1 MKKRALLLPFTPV
14 ALAAAA
20 GCGAQCPP
28 TESASSAAAEA
39 PGGADADAMFA
50 PIDVPSTL
58 EVTSTAFADG
68 APIPEAHVFAGFG
81 CNGGNA
87 SPPLSWSNE
96 PEGTQGFALVVH
108 DPDAP
113 TGVGFFHW
121 VALDIPA
128 GVTSLPAG
136 WSGSAPEGVVQGHT
150 DFGATGYGG
159 PCPPPGPAHRY
170 HFTVYALDV
179 PTLGLGDTAT
189 GALARFSIA
198 QHALA
203 KGRLTGTYARD

>member
-1 MKKRALLLPFTPV
+1 MTRQAFLPSILP
-14 ALAAAA
+14 ALALAFA
-20 GCGAQCPP
+20 GCGGQCPP
-28 TESASSAAAEA
+28 AESAASATEDPA
-39 PGGADADAMFA
+39 PADGDAMFA

-58 EVTSTAFADG
+58 EVTSTAFGDG
-68 APIPEAHVFAGFG
+68 DPIPETHVFAGFG

-87 SPPLSWSNE
+87 SPPLTWSNA
-96 PEGTQGFALVVH
+96 PEGTASFALVVH

-121 VALDIPA
+121 VALDVPA
-128 GVTSLPAG
+128 NVTSIPAG
-136 WSGSAPEGVVQGHT
+136 WSSSAPEGVVQGHT
-150 DFGATGYGG
+150 DFGGTGYGG

-179 PTLGLGDTAT
+179 PTLGLGDGAT